1 MSESEKAAEI
11 PMAVGMRREPETF
24 QDFLIRMARHSAE
37 IRNMLKKP
45 IPPCPP
51 AYAKLMTRFVTWNI
65 EGNTL
70 HIHLD
75 DTSSARS
82 LSEKF
87 RRIKRDFSYLAQAL
101 MGSPEVTSVVGT
113 SWIIGKNPEL
123 IERLGFTSL
132 GLIDDEERQ
141 AVFPKET
148 RPIGKAVMESSKFI
162 SQYFAS
168 GLPVNL

>member
-1 MSESEKAAEI
+1 M
-11 PMAVGMRREPETF
+11 
-24 QDFLIRMARHSAE
+24 
-37 IRNMLKKP
+37 
-45 IPPCPP
+45 
-51 AYAKLMTRFVTWNI
+51 
-65 EGNTL
+65 